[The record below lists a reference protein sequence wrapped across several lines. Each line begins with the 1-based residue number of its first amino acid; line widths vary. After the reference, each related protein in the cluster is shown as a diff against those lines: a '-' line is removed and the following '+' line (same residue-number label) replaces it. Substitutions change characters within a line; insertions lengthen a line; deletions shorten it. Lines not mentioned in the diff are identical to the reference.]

1 MNAQIPARLLLN
13 PKAKLRDQF
22 HEVAR
27 FKHLSL
33 RTEQTYWEWVVRYLK
48 FWRDRPHAHPQVQT
62 LTRPAATLSTPGEH
76 LIRPAAT
83 FSPSDAEKGNPM
95 GEGPGWRHPLEMGA
109 AEVRTFLTH
118 LAVER
123 KVAVSTQNQAL
134 NALVFLYREV
144 LGRELGAVGEFERP
158 KRRERLPV
166 VLSRQEVEKILM
178 CAESRY
184 RLVLQLLYG
193 TGMRLLE
200 GLRLRVKDVD
210 FGRGQVIVR
219 DGKGMKDRVTMLPD
233 RLRGPLR
240 AHLAKVVNLHRKDL
254 AAGMG
259 RVYLPGALKLKYP
272 NADKETGWQWVFPST
287 RLAIDPLDGI
297 QKRHHLLE
305 TVIQRAM
312 KSAVQKAGITK
323 PASCHTLRHSFA
335 THLLEGGTDIRTV
348 QELLGHKDV
357 TTTQIYTHVMSKP
370 GIGVRSPLDD

>member
-1 MNAQIPARLLLN
+1 MNSQIPARLLPN

-27 FKHLSL
+27 FQHLSL
-33 RTEQTYWEWVVRYLK
+33 RTEETYWEWVVRYLK
-48 FWRDRPHAHPQVQT
+48 FHRGKM
-62 LTRPAATLSTPGEH
+62 AAVADTP
-76 LIRPAAT
+76 LQ
-83 FSPSDAEKGNPM
+83 
-95 GEGPGWRHPLEMGA
+95 GWRHPLEMGA
-109 AEVRTFLTH
+109 AEVREFLTH

-134 NALVFLYREV
+134 NGLLFLYREV
-144 LGRELGAVGEFERP
+144 LGREFGNLGEFERP
-158 KRRERLPV
+158 QRRERLPV
-166 VLSRQEVEKILM
+166 VLSRVEVEKILN
-178 CAESRY
+178 CAEPRY

-200 GLRLRVKDVD
+200 GLRLRIKDVD
-210 FGRGQVIVR
+210 FGRGQVMVR

-233 RLRGPLR
+233 RLRGPLQ
-240 AHLAKVVNLHRKDL
+240 AHLARVVNLHRKDL
-254 AAGMG
+254 AAGKG
-259 RVYLPGALKLKYP
+259 QVYLPGALKLKYP

-312 KSAVQKAGITK
+312 KSAVNQAGITR

-335 THLLEGGTDIRTV
+335 THLLESGTDIRTV

-357 TTTQIYTHVMSKP
+357 ATTQIYTHVMAKP
-370 GIGVRSPLDD
+370 GIGVRSPLDMGS